1 MPTSALPRPCPSVL
15 FLVPEIHALQTG
27 GNVYNRRMI
36 AGMRATMSV
45 RVRAWGTDAASAEAL
60 GETRAEVI
68 VVDSLLTRA
77 PRALR
82 ALRAARPTATL
93 VLLAHYLACV
103 DPHAT
108 DAAVAAAERAA
119 LAELDAAITPSQYV
133 RQALLDERFAA
144 EQVRVVPPGLHAR
157 YRGACP
163 PHLRQ
168 GTARLLTVANVLPT
182 KGLKAFVDVLAGLQ
196 DLAWTWQVV
205 GNMSL
210 DADYAASVRQRL
222 GSAGLAHRVVWTGKL
237 APDALPARYD
247 RADLFVLPSPFETC
261 SLSTREAMARG
272 LPVVGQRVGG
282 MPENFGPAAAGALVP
297 PGNVRDAQAAVRGFL
312 NDALG
317 RRRCGRAAWRQSRTF
332 PTWAE
337 AAARFREALTV
348 LHARTTEA

>member
-1 MPTSALPRPCPSVL
+1 MPTSAPPRPRPSVL

-36 AGMRATMSV
+36 AGMRSTMSV
-45 RVRAWGTDAASAEAL
+45 RVCPWVPAAASAEAL
-60 GETRAEVI
+60 GGTRAEVI
-68 VVDSLLTRA
+68 VVDSLLTRT

-82 ALRAARPTATL
+82 ALRAARPAATL
-93 VLLAHYLACV
+93 VLLAHYLTCV
-103 DPHAT
+103 DPQAT
-108 DAAVAAAERAA
+108 DAAVAAAERAS

-133 RQALLDERFAA
+133 RQALLDEGFAA
-144 EQVRVVPPGLHAR
+144 EQVRVVQPGLHAR

-163 PHLRQ
+163 PRLRQ

-182 KGLKAFVDVLAGLQ
+182 KGLRAFVDVLAGLQ

-205 GNMSL
+205 GDVSI

-222 GSAGLAHRVVWTGKL
+222 REAGLAHRVVWTGGL

-282 MPENFGPAAAGALVP
+282 MPENFGSAAAGALVP
-297 PGNVRDAQAAVRGFL
+297 PGNARAARAAVRGFL

-317 RRRCGRAAWRQSRTF
+317 RRHCGRAAWRRSRMF

-337 AAARFREALTV
+337 AADRFGKALAV
-348 LHARTTEA
+348 LHARVATA